1 MEGRE
6 GTKGEA
12 GEPAAAAGPRIARRR
27 QSLQLALG
35 WGKVGIEEGKH
46 GRLLARLTIPP
57 RPSCLVTSVAAWLC
71 LGSWANGLVTH
82 YLIIHVVFVLH
93 KTPKLFRSQGL
104 VQKGP
109 AIPTSEPKKRNATKK
124 MERSMD

>member
-1 MEGRE
+1 MEGRG
-6 GTKGEA
+6 GTEGEA

-71 LGSWANGLVTH
+71 LGSWANGLVTL
-82 YLIIHVVFVLH
+82 YITLYNTCSICFC
-93 KTPKLFRSQGL
+93 TKLFGSPRL
-104 VQKGP
+104 
-109 AIPTSEPKKRNATKK
+109 KREMAGNELTHTLK
-124 MERSMD
+124 D